1 MWRIIFTNI
10 KRKSQSA
17 KRKSESKCK
26 VQSAKLKAKSFTLVE
41 VLVAG
46 TILILAIPA
55 IIQIYLH
62 TLKNHRILVSISE
75 VSDNI
80 GFAIE
85 KMNREIRMGR
95 NFVISD
101 NGEKLTFYNPQDEKI
116 VYRFN
121 KTNHSIE
128 RSKNGG
134 DFENLTGENVIVEKL
149 IFHGE
154 GLNPNDNLQ
163 PRITIV
169 LKFRSKEAQKESEK
183 YSTELETTISSRLLQ
198 I

>member
-1 MWRIIFTNI
+1 MKEI
-10 KRKSQSA
+10 Q
-17 KRKSESKCK
+17 
-26 VQSAKLKAKSFTLVE
+26 LKYNRNSWKYDRRKSFTLVE

-46 TILILAIPA
+46 TILVLTLPVIT
-55 IIQIYLH
+55 QIYLY

-95 NFVISD
+95 DFEISED
-101 NGEKLTFYNPQDEKI
+101 GKELTFYSPENEKI
-116 VYRFN
+116 TYRYN
-121 KTNHSIE
+121 EEEKSIE
-128 RSKNGG
+128 RKEGEKG
-134 DFENLTGENVIVEKL
+134 RAERLTGENVEVEKL

-154 GLNPNDNLQ
+154 GLEGPEEEDNLQ

-169 LKFRSKEAQKESEK
+169 LKFHSKEAKKESEK
-183 YSTELETTISSRLLQ
+183 YSTELQTTISSRLLQ
-198 I
+198 IQ

>member
-1 MWRIIFTNI
+1 MKEI
-10 KRKSQSA
+10 Q
-17 KRKSESKCK
+17 
-26 VQSAKLKAKSFTLVE
+26 LKYNRNSWKYNRRKSFTLVE

-46 TILILAIPA
+46 TILVLTLPA
-55 IIQIYLH
+55 ITQIYLY

-95 NFVISD
+95 DFEISSD
-101 NGEKLTFYNPQDEKI
+101 GKQLTFYNPQNKKI

-121 KTNHSIE
+121 NDAIE
-128 RSKNGG
+128 RSEDDG
-134 DFENLTGENVIVEKL
+134 DFKKLTGENVVVEKL
-149 IFHGE
+149 IFYGE
-154 GLNPNDNLQ
+154 GLDEGDGLQ

-169 LKFRSKEAQKESEK
+169 LKFHSKEAKKEGEK
-183 YSTELETTISSRLLQ
+183 YSTELQTTISSRLLQ

>member
-1 MWRIIFTNI
+1 MKEI
-10 KRKSQSA
+10 Q
-17 KRKSESKCK
+17 
-26 VQSAKLKAKSFTLVE
+26 LKYNRNSWKYDRRKSFTLVE

-46 TILILAIPA
+46 TILVLTLPVIT
-55 IIQIYLH
+55 QIYLY

-95 NFVISD
+95 NFEISED
-101 NGEKLTFYNPQDEKI
+101 GKELTFYNPENEKI
-116 VYRFN
+116 IYRYN
-121 KTNHSIE
+121 QNEKSIE
-128 RSKNGG
+128 REEEGKVKK
-134 DFENLTGENVIVEKL
+134 LTGENVEVEKL

-154 GLNPNDNLQ
+154 GLEEGDDRQ

-169 LKFRSKEAQKESEK
+169 LKFHSKEAKKESEK
-183 YSTELETTISSRLLQ
+183 YSTELQTTISSRLLQ
-198 I
+198 IQ

>member
-1 MWRIIFTNI
+1 MWKIIFTNI
-10 KRKSQSA
+10 KRKTQNS
-17 KRKSESKCK
+17 KR
-26 VQSAKLKAKSFTLVE
+26 KAKSFTLVE

-46 TILILAIPA
+46 TILVLTLPVIT
-55 IIQIYLH
+55 QIYLY

-95 NFVISD
+95 NFEISED
-101 NGEKLTFYNPQDEKI
+101 GKELTFYNPENEKI
-116 VYRFN
+116 IYRYN
-121 KTNHSIE
+121 QNEKSIE
-128 RSKNGG
+128 REEEGKVKK
-134 DFENLTGENVIVEKL
+134 LTGENVEVEKL

-154 GLNPNDNLQ
+154 GLEEGDDRQ

-169 LKFRSKEAQKESEK
+169 LKFHSKEAKKESEK
-183 YSTELETTISSRLLQ
+183 YSTELQTTISSRLLQ
-198 I
+198 IQ